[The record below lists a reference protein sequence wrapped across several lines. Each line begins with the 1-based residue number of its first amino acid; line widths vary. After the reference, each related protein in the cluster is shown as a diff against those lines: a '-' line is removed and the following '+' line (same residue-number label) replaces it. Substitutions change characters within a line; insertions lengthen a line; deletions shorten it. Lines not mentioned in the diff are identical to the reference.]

1 MTKRSRNQRRMTR
14 GLLFCLLGSAILAS
28 AQDPKVTELPGKPF
42 FVKKTWTIGGEGNW
56 DYLTLDPA
64 ALQLFIAHGTRVQVV
79 DVNAGTLTGQVTG
92 MREAHGIALDDSGT
106 VGFVSDG
113 PANRVRIFDRRS
125 LQIVASAAT
134 GPNPRA
140 IVYEPLT
147 KLVFAICAD
156 PITESILALVQAGGA
171 GSAQTASQGPPAR
184 PTRRTAAA
192 NSAASR
198 SQSNSEIASM
208 ISVIDASTNKTLGH
222 VLVPGKLGFALADGR
237 GEVYINVVDR
247 NLVTHFNAQSL
258 LAQLQL
264 RAGTNHVENVPILD
278 WSDSRSYNPQYDSRL
293 QWLRLGGCQNPKSL
307 AIDGEHLRLFAAC
320 DNQKLE
326 VINTGTG
333 DLVTTLTIGPGT
345 DAVGFDASRGLIY
358 TSNGGGL
365 GSVTVIRQDVADTY
379 NVIQELP
386 TKQRARTLAVN
397 SANGE
402 VYLVTNLEGF
412 DLNKKGTGGGAYTL
426 PVVQAEPVKGTFQ
439 VLVVGN

>member
-1 MTKRSRNQRRMTR
+1 MPR
-14 GLLFCLLGSAILAS
+14 LLVIYLVCALGCASLA
-28 AQDPKVTELPGKPF
+28 AQEPKATELPDKPF
-42 FVKKTWTIGGEGNW
+42 FIKKTWTIGGEGNW

-64 ALQLFIAHGTRVQVV
+64 ALQLFIAHGARVQVV
-79 DVNAGTLTGQVTG
+79 DVNAGALTGQVTG
-92 MREAHGIALDDSGT
+92 MREAHGIALDDSGA

-147 KLVFAICAD
+147 KLVFAVCAN
-156 PITESILALVQAGGA
+156 PITESTVALAQASGVGP
-171 GSAQTASQGPPAR
+171 AQTASQGQSAH
-184 PTRRTAAA
+184 PTGRTAAA

-198 SQSNSEIASM
+198 ARSNSEIASM
-208 ISVIDASTNKTLGH
+208 ISVIDSSTNKTLGH
-222 VLVPGKLGFALADGR
+222 VLIPGKLGFALADGR
-237 GEVYINVVDR
+237 GEVYISVVDR

-258 LAQLQL
+258 LTQLQQ
-264 RAGTNHVENVPILD
+264 RAGTNHVEDVPILD
-278 WSDSRSYNPQYDSRL
+278 WSDSRSYNPQFESRL

-307 AIDGEHLRLFAAC
+307 AIDGDHFRLFAAC
-320 DNQKLE
+320 DNQKLA

-345 DAVGFDASRGLIY
+345 DAIGFDASRGLIY

-365 GSVTVIRQDVADTY
+365 GSVTVIRQDVADSY
-379 NVIQELP
+379 AVIQELP

-397 SANGE
+397 PTNGE
-402 VYLVTNLEGF
+402 VYLVTGLEGF
-412 DLNKKGTGGGAYTL
+412 DMNKKGAGGGAHTL
-426 PVVQAEPVKGTFQ
+426 PVVQAEPVQGSFQ

>member
-1 MTKRSRNQRRMTR
+1 
-14 GLLFCLLGSAILAS
+14 
-28 AQDPKVTELPGKPF
+28 
-42 FVKKTWTIGGEGNW
+42 
-56 DYLTLDPA
+56 
-64 ALQLFIAHGTRVQVV
+64 
-79 DVNAGTLTGQVTG
+79 
-92 MREAHGIALDDSGT
+92 
-106 VGFVSDG
+106 
-113 PANRVRIFDRRS
+113 
-125 LQIVASAAT
+125 
-134 GPNPRA
+134 
-140 IVYEPLT
+140 
-147 KLVFAICAD
+147 
-156 PITESILALVQAGGA
+156 
-171 GSAQTASQGPPAR
+171 
-184 PTRRTAAA
+184 
-192 NSAASR
+192 
-198 SQSNSEIASM
+198 M
-208 ISVIDASTNKTLGH
+208 ISVIDSSTNKTLGH

-278 WSDSRSYNPQYDSRL
+278 WSDSRSYNPQFDSRL

>member
-1 MTKRSRNQRRMTR
+1 MFDRPEMKK
-14 GLLFCLLGSAILAS
+14 LLGAFVVCLLTCAALS
-28 AQDPKVTELPGKPF
+28 AQDPKPTELSGRPF

-56 DYLTLDPA
+56 DYLTLDPT
-64 ALQLFIAHGTRVQVV
+64 ALQLFIAHGTQVQVV
-79 DVNAGTLTGQVTG
+79 DVDAGALTGQVTG
-92 MREAHGIALDDSGT
+92 IREAHGIALDDSGT

-156 PITESILALVQAGGA
+156 PITESTLALVQAGGA
-171 GSAQTASQGPPAR
+171 GPAQTASQGRPAR
-184 PTRRTAAA
+184 PTGRTAAA

-208 ISVIDASTNKTLGH
+208 ISVIDSSTNKTLGH

-258 LAQLQL
+258 LAQLQQ

-278 WSDSRSYNPQYDSRL
+278 WSDSRGYNTQFESRL

-307 AIDGEHLRLFAAC
+307 AIDGDHLRLFAAC

-333 DLVTTLTIGPGT
+333 DLVATLPIGAGT
-345 DAVGFDASRGLIY
+345 DAIGYDAQRGLIY

-365 GSVTVIRQDVADTY
+365 GSVTIIRQDVADSY

-397 SANGE
+397 PTNGE

-412 DLNKKGTGGGAYTL
+412 DLNKKGVGGSAHAI
-426 PVVQAEPVKGTFQ
+426 PVVQAEALKGTFQ